1 MLKNPNRYSTLILQK
16 GHQGCEIFYQI
27 FPFSR
32 HFAVQCKS
40 FFFPLFFPTISL
52 LSFQVV
58 LSLKHL
64 FYIFRKF
71 FSKFYPVLSQK
82 CPYAEKVAWLST
94 RRNFGTESSDKI
106 IRKSL
111 QKVLCCA
118 LTFPGVQLIF
128 EVSEL
133 CFVKDPPIQ

>member
-64 FYIFRKF
+64 FYILRKF
-71 FSKFYPVLSQK
+71 
-82 CPYAEKVAWLST
+82 CPNCILCH
-94 RRNFGTESSDKI
+94 
-106 IRKSL
+106 RKSVHMRKKWHGFL
-111 QKVLCCA
+111 QDGTLVPNVPTKL
-118 LTFPGVQLIF
+118 
-128 EVSEL
+128 SESPYRKS
-133 CFVKDPPIQ
+133 FVVP